1 MAVKNF
7 GIDLSYANKI
17 NDYGALLASDYNGHK
32 IKYAILRLGYIGKVD
47 TRFAEHYAALSGKI
61 PLGVYVYSYART
73 TEEAKAEARWALK
86 QIKELNIEFPVIFD
100 YEDSK
105 VLSPKLSKAEYTA
118 ICKAFLDEIKAAGYY
133 AMMYCNPSF
142 IEMYADK
149 AELLKYPLWLAHYT
163 DDGKQKQYGQKMW
176 QFGTFKPA
184 GAVGEIDGNYAYE
197 QLGRYI
203 RENGLNKPI
212 IKYKVIGTKTVTKA
226 DLGKAQAQLIALGFD
241 VDAEVL

>member
-1 MAVKNF
+1 MAAKNF

-17 NDYGALLASDYNGHK
+17 NDYGALLTSDYNGYK
-32 IKYAILRLGYIGKVD
+32 IKYAILRLGYRGKVD
-47 TRFAEHYAALSGKI
+47 TRFAEHYSALCGKI

-73 TEEAKAEARWALK
+73 IEEAKAEAQWALK
-86 QIKELNIEFPVIFD
+86 QIKELNIEFPVVFD

-118 ICKAFLDEIKAAGYY
+118 ICKAFLDEVKAAGYY

-142 IEMYADK
+142 LEMYANK
-149 AELLKYPLWLAHYT
+149 AELMEYPLWLAHYT

-184 GAVGEIDGNYAYE
+184 GTVGEVDGNFAYE
-197 QLGRYI
+197 QLGKYI
-203 RENGLNKPI
+203 RENGLNQPNI
-212 IKYKVIGTKTVTKA
+212 QYKVIGTKTVPAAEMDKA
-226 DLGKAQAQLIALGFD
+226 KGQLIKLGFEANA
-241 VDAEVL
+241 VKV

>member
-7 GIDLSYANKI
+7 GIDLSYANQI
-17 NDYGALLASDYNGHK
+17 TDYSKLLASSYNGYK

-73 TEEAKAEARWALK
+73 PEAAREEAQWALK

-105 VLSPKLSKAEYTA
+105 VLSPKLSKAKYTA

-163 DDGKQKQYGQKMW
+163 NDGKQKQYGQKMW
-176 QFGTFKPA
+176 QFGTFQPA
-184 GAVGEIDGNYAYE
+184 GSIGEVDGNFAYE
-197 QLGRYI
+197 RLGKYI
-203 RENGLNKPI
+203 RDNGLNNPVKN
-212 IKYKVIGTKTVTKA
+212 YTVTGTKTVTA
-226 DLGKAQAQLIALGFD
+226 DKVAQTEAPLKALGFA
-241 VDAEVL
+241 VTTKEV

>member
-73 TEEAKAEARWALK
+73 PEAAREEAQWALK

-133 AMMYCNPSF
+133 AMMYCNPSL

-176 QFGTFKPA
+176 QFGTFRPA

>member
-73 TEEAKAEARWALK
+73 PEAAREEAQWALK

-133 AMMYCNPSF
+133 AMMYCNPSL

>member
-1 MAVKNF
+1 
-7 GIDLSYANKI
+7 
-17 NDYGALLASDYNGHK
+17 
-32 IKYAILRLGYIGKVD
+32 
-47 TRFAEHYAALSGKI
+47 
-61 PLGVYVYSYART
+61 
-73 TEEAKAEARWALK
+73 
-86 QIKELNIEFPVIFD
+86 
-100 YEDSK
+100 
-105 VLSPKLSKAEYTA
+105 
-118 ICKAFLDEIKAAGYY
+118 
-133 AMMYCNPSF
+133 MYCNPSLL
-142 IEMYADK
+142 EMYADK

-176 QFGTFKPA
+176 QFGTFRPA